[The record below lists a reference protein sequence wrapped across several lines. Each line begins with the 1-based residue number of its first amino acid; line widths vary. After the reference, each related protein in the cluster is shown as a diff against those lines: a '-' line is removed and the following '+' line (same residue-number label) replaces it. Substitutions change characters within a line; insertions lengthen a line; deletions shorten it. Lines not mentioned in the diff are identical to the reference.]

1 MIEIL
6 NPRGE
11 KSGWSLENKDR
22 FLIVTSPKGDT
33 QHFNPMNMD
42 YSPRGKR
49 GDYLHCLHPVDPDT
63 GGIRRPN
70 PGYKL
75 PRFVELRALK
85 EVWKNQARLDLAPGA
100 TIYTIMMHRSQSGML
115 RVYKV
120 MTVVGGII
128 IPIGVYCREILGYS
142 LDYDRGG
149 VKVSGCGFSGGGE
162 IVDNL
167 SRALYPDGPRFEHR
181 EM

>member
-11 KSGWSLENKDR
+11 KSGWTLETRDR
-22 FLIVTSPKGDT
+22 SLIVTSPKGDT
-33 QHFNPMNMD
+33 QRFSSTNMD
-42 YSPRGKR
+42 YRQDKR
-49 GDYLHCLHPVDPDT
+49 GNYRECLYPTDP
-63 GGIRRPN
+63 GGNILRPY
-70 PGYKL
+70 PGYTL
-75 PRFVELRALK
+75 PRFVEKRALK

-100 TIYTIMMHRSQSGML
+100 TIYTLMMHRSRSGML

-128 IPIGVYCREILGYS
+128 IPIGAYCREILGYS
-142 LDYDRGG
+142 LDDNRN

>member
-11 KSGWSLENKDR
+11 KSGWFLENKDR

-33 QHFNPMNMD
+33 QHFNPTNMD
-42 YSPRGKR
+42 YSSRGKR
-49 GDYLHCLHPVDPDT
+49 EEYHPCLHPVDPDT
-63 GGIRRPN
+63 GGIIRPN

-75 PRFVELRALK
+75 PRFVEKRALK
-85 EVWKNQARLDLAPGA
+85 EVWKSQARLDLAPGA
-100 TIYTIMMHRSQSGML
+100 TIYTLMMHRSQSGML

-142 LDYDRGG
+142 LDYDRG

-181 EM
+181 EI

>member
-33 QHFNPMNMD
+33 QQFSPMGMD
-42 YSPRGKR
+42 YRQDKR
-49 GDYLHCLHPVDPDT
+49 GEYQPCLNPSDPT
-63 GGIRRPN
+63 GRAQRPN

-75 PRFVELRALK
+75 PRFVERQALK
-85 EVWKNQARLDLAPGA
+85 EVWKNQARFDLAPGA
-100 TIYTIMMHRSQSGML
+100 TIYTLMMRRSQSGML

-142 LDYDRGG
+142 LDDNRN

>member
-11 KSGWSLENKDR
+11 KSGWSLVNKDQC
-22 FLIVTSPKGDT
+22 LIVTSPKGDT
-33 QHFNPMNMD
+33 QRFSSTNMD
-42 YSPRGKR
+42 YRQDKR
-49 GDYLHCLHPVDPDT
+49 GEYLPCLHPVDPAT
-63 GGIRRPN
+63 GDILRPN

-75 PRFVELRALK
+75 PRFVERQALK
-85 EVWKNQARLDLAPGA
+85 EVWKNQARFDLAPGA
-100 TIYTIMMHRSQSGML
+100 TIYTGIMHRSRSGML

-142 LDYDRGG
+142 LDDNRN